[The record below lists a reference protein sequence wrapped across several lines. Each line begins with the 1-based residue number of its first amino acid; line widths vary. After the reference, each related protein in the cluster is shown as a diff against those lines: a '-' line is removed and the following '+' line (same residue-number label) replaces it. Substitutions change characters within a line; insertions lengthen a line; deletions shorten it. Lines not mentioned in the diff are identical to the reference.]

1 MKGNRLRVVE
11 CETDAKYHFFSFP
24 FMCSAKIHHWRWFH
38 PWMLYSN
45 FIVKSTIL
53 NFISAC
59 SLISSS
65 TILLQNKSQTIHRH
79 EIVNG
84 NNGLTKQR
92 LDSFKAPLKI
102 FYAELYS
109 LLTLICFSR
118 SYPSVPV
125 DWKQI
130 NIIPWLHLMYIPTMD
145 QSPWH
150 VFILHFYSRSSALTS
165 IYTCLTR
172 ICCVISWFGWKFMEW
187 WNS

>member
-1 MKGNRLRVVE
+1 MKGNRLRVE
-11 CETDAKYHFFSFP
+11 CETDAKCHFFSFP

-45 FIVKSTIL
+45 FIVKSTML

-92 LDSFKAPLKI
+92 LDASKAPLKI

-109 LLTLICFSR
+109 LLTLFFHVLAICSCGLEADKYY
-118 SYPSVPV
+118 SMITPYVYTNYGPV
-125 DWKQI
+125 SLTCI
-130 NIIPWLHLMYIPTMD
+130 
-145 QSPWH
+145 
-150 VFILHFYSRSSALTS
+150 HFTL
-165 IYTCLTR
+165 LQ
-172 ICCVISWFGWKFMEW
+172 
-187 WNS
+187 